1 MMRKLLIG
9 GLAVAGLAIA
19 FQRHDIVRYLKIKQM
34 SLGEGHPELVPAD
47 GATSYA
53 APGHGTPEGTGDF
66 DPAGRGGP
74 GPVQRYA
81 AELAQASPAPEVCII
96 ATVPHC
102 RQDRAAGHVIPTP
115 GSSAVSSF
123 RERPLTGVTP
133 RKHKVS

>member
-74 GPVQRYA
+74 GPV
-81 AELAQASPAPEVCII
+81 
-96 ATVPHC
+96 
-102 RQDRAAGHVIPTP
+102 
-115 GSSAVSSF
+115 
-123 RERPLTGVTP
+123 
-133 RKHKVS
+133 